1 MFNSAC
7 IAFGVAF
14 VSVYLSRAANVALE
28 VLRRTQNNLTTTQ
41 NHVSSGL
48 RVQTAADNATY
59 WEIATNTRTDIGALS
74 AVQDALG
81 LAHATVDVAS
91 TSVDSAADIVSQ
103 IKSKLV
109 SAMESSVDKTKV
121 DAEIGQLKDQL
132 RSVGTSASFNG
143 VNWVQLSGNDD
154 PANPREVPASF
165 IRSSNGTVSIGSLTY
180 AGDKDDTTIT
190 PDAARY
196 LIDNLDNGTGGH
208 GVLTSAAFASAVG
221 AAQSYVMITSE
232 GGDTSGQVEIGLNS
246 ATTNGAIS
254 DMINVTEAMLTQLTT
269 IGSAFG
275 SMESRVDQQS
285 AFAQSLSDSLTSG
298 VGKLVDADMEVEST
312 KLLALQTQAQIGRQS
327 LSIANASYSMVNQ
340 LFQNIQ

>member
-1 MFNSAC
+1 M
-7 IAFGVAF
+7 
-14 VSVYLSRAANVALE
+14 SVYLSRAANVALE

-208 GVLTSAAFASAVG
+208 GVLTSAAFATAVG